1 MVQSP
6 THGCSADNDH
16 SLWLHRLAVLSAGA
30 TLFLIFVGAL
40 VTSKG
45 AGLAVPDWPTTFG
58 HNMFLFPLSKMV
70 GGVFYEHSH
79 RLVGSAVGILT
90 VGLVLLLWIRESRRW
105 LRWLG
110 VVALI
115 AVVMQGVLGGLRVIL
130 LEDTLAIIHAVFA
143 QAFFALMVSLAL
155 FTSAGWKSQG
165 HTKRSDDVGRIRRLS
180 VLTSSVIYIQ
190 MAFGA
195 VLRHTGTGLGWHL
208 LFAAIVAIHVFLLVD
223 LVLKNCSDLPRL
235 VYPANTLRVI
245 LILQVMLGMGA
256 YVVRLM
262 TPETPTAPLTVVLLP
277 TVHVVT
283 GALMLATSVVLTLRV
298 YGLLAPRPVADQQL
312 APIPSEGGSE
322 EVIA

>member
-6 THGCSADNDH
+6 THGYSANLDH
-16 SLWLHRLAVLSAGA
+16 SVWLHRLAVLTAGA

-58 HNMFLFPLSKMV
+58 HNMFLYPLSKMV

-79 RLVGSAVGILT
+79 RLAGSIVGLFT
-90 VGLVLLLWIRESRRW
+90 MGLVLLLWVKESRRW

-130 LEDTLAIIHAVFA
+130 LEQTLAVIHAVFA

-155 FTSAGWKSQG
+155 FTSAGWKDQE
-165 HTKRSDDVGRIRRLS
+165 HTIRSDDVGRIRRLS
-180 VLTSSVIYIQ
+180 VLTSIVIYVQI
-190 MAFGA
+190 AFGA
-195 VLRHTGTGLGWHL
+195 VLRHTGTGLGEHL
-208 LFAAIVAIHVFLLVD
+208 LGAVIVAILLFLLVD
-223 LVLKNCSDLPRL
+223 LVLKNRQDLPRL
-235 VYPANTLRVI
+235 VHAANTLRVL
-245 LILQVMLGMGA
+245 LILQVTLGMGA
-256 YVVRLM
+256 YVGGLM
-262 TPETPTAPLTVVLLP
+262 TPESRMASFTVVLLP

-283 GALMLATSVVLTLRV
+283 GALMLATSLVLTLRV
-298 YGLLAPRPVADQQL
+298 YGLSAPRPLADPRIT
-312 APIPSEGGSE
+312 PIRPEGGAE
-322 EVIA
+322 ELIA